1 MNAHA
6 LAIEPENVFE
16 IDDGDRDALHILPI
30 AILPVTTPALR
41 RARLVK
47 SAHMDTMVE
56 LFHLAD
62 GTSGLTTVD
71 GAAKVL
77 GLADQLQH
85 PDLVLLRNVS
95 RLPSFD
101 VYSLRVLLRACGIQI
116 ADSAALKLSQAK
128 IDSLSAYMS
137 TFTRPLVG
145 EIFGKDATVG
155 NFTDIVGLMRN
166 CPANQIRERLAT
178 MAGKLGIDILA
189 IPTFLEDYADI
200 FMSLSYYRQCL
211 DQILPP
217 IQAFME
223 CTGDI
228 RSNFQLKQDPNLMRT
243 VDFVEQTFNGLTANV
258 TGRLESFDRSTNDMW
273 QDLTAER
280 FRKIETL
287 IKSYHASIGGI
298 LCALSVKMN
307 AWKRVFPSTAA
318 SGPIRRAE
326 FIMSDMRQGIDRI
339 RAIESSTPML
349 SELQA

>member
-6 LAIEPENVFE
+6 TAWVPEDDVE
-16 IDDGDRDALHILPI
+16 IDDADRDALHILPI
-30 AILPVTTPALR
+30 AILPVKHAALR

-47 SAHMDTMVE
+47 NPQLETMVE
-56 LFHLAD
+56 FFHLAD
-62 GTSGLTTVD
+62 GSSGQTTVA
-71 GAAKVL
+71 GAANVL
-77 GLADQLQH
+77 GLADQPKH

-101 VYSLRVLLRACGIQI
+101 VYSLRVMLRACGIEI
-116 ADSAALKLSQAK
+116 ADTSTLKLSQSK
-128 IDSLSAYMS
+128 IDSLSAYMA
-137 TFTRPLVG
+137 TFTRPLVT
-145 EIFGKDATVG
+145 EIFGNEATVG
-155 NFTDIVGLMRN
+155 DFTDIVGLMRN
-166 CPANQIRERLAT
+166 CPADQIRLRLAT

-189 IPTFLEDYADI
+189 IPNFLEDYADI

-228 RSNFQLKQDPNLMRT
+228 RSNYQLKQDPNTMRT
-243 VDFVEQTFNGLTANV
+243 LNFVEQTINGLTANV

-273 QDLTAER
+273 QDLTADR
-280 FRKIETL
+280 FRRMEKL
-287 IKSYHASIGGI
+287 IKNYHASIGGI

-318 SGPIRRAE
+318 SGPVRRAE
-326 FIMSDMRQGIDRI
+326 FIVSDMRQGIDRI
-339 RAIESSTPML
+339 LAIEDAVPMM
-349 SELQA
+349 SELQS